1 MITPE
6 VACLGI
12 EQADLLLLGAA
23 GARLVGHIVLQEAVD
38 DQVAIIAIMAE
49 GIHILLVA
57 VSRRISVRSDA
68 LARRVGIFQ
77 LGCGVAEAEAI
88 LLVGRQ
94 VELGATLFAGTLRHA
109 GGGIATTDVIAL
121 VGADIGAGELRT
133 EQALND
139 RTGQI
144 ETSLLRVAADIVHGA
159 GVLGRDAA
167 GPFVTAATGDD
178 IDHPA
183 HGFRA
188 IERGH
193 RPADHLDPLDHRD
206 RRQADLLAAIGTVG
220 VDHAAGGN
228 RPAID
233 QIQRIGVIHAANA
246 DVLHIAA
253 AGDEHTGD
261 VTHGIGHIGVGLL
274 LQLLAGND
282 RDAGRRIGDVLL
294 VACGGHHGNGLQLD
308 HSVACRILGYRI
320 DRQPQR
326 SGRHRQS
333 QLLALEHSHAL
344 HSPMTE
350 FSRQSPSHSLR
361 CAPARE
367 DGRARFATNANNSY
381 LRVKRIYKLY
391 SLQLNA
397 HTQAGLTIL
406 SPDMSLLQ
414 VDLTLRDGKPKT
426 KTVAIRPGLVQSG
439 KGPKDN
445 L

>member
-167 GPFVTAATGDD
+167 GPFVTAAAGDD
-178 IDHPA
+178 VDHPA

-188 IERGH
+188 IE
-193 RPADHLDPLDHRD
+193 
-206 RRQADLLAAIGTVG
+206 
-220 VDHAAGGN
+220 
-228 RPAID
+228 
-233 QIQRIGVIHAANA
+233 
-246 DVLHIAA
+246 
-253 AGDEHTGD
+253 
-261 VTHGIGHIGVGLL
+261 
-274 LQLLAGND
+274 
-282 RDAGRRIGDVLL
+282 
-294 VACGGHHGNGLQLD
+294 
-308 HSVACRILGYRI
+308 
-320 DRQPQR
+320 
-326 SGRHRQS
+326 
-333 QLLALEHSHAL
+333 
-344 HSPMTE
+344 
-350 FSRQSPSHSLR
+350 
-361 CAPARE
+361 
-367 DGRARFATNANNSY
+367 
-381 LRVKRIYKLY
+381 
-391 SLQLNA
+391 
-397 HTQAGLTIL
+397 
-406 SPDMSLLQ
+406 
-414 VDLTLRDGKPKT
+414 
-426 KTVAIRPGLVQSG
+426 
-439 KGPKDN
+439 
-445 L
+445 